1 MAVLLAGMSAL
12 AFGAGDFY
20 GGLSARRMPA
30 LWTTVVAQ
38 AVGLAL
44 VALAAAVIGGAPLGS
59 DLWLG
64 VAAGAVGG
72 FSLAAFYWAMAQGPM
87 SVVAPLSAVTSAVVP
102 VIAGLVSGE
111 RPGPS
116 TIAGI
121 LLALPAIA
129 LISREG
135 TSEDVPADRGT
146 AGARVAVV
154 AVLAGAGFGS
164 FFALVSHTSD
174 DSGLWPL
181 VAARSTAVVLAL
193 CAVALSHPARPT
205 MPGARLATFT
215 GAMDALGNALFLFA
229 SRHGMLA
236 LVGVI
241 GAMYPASTVVMA
253 RFILGERI
261 ARHQL
266 VGLGTAAAAVALIG
280 FSAG

>member
-1 MAVLLAGMSAL
+1 M
-12 AFGAGDFY
+12 
-20 GGLSARRMPA
+20 
-30 LWTTVVAQ
+30 
-38 AVGLAL
+38 
-44 VALAAAVIGGAPLGS
+44 
-59 DLWLG
+59 
-64 VAAGAVGG
+64 
-72 FSLAAFYWAMAQGPM
+72 
-87 SVVAPLSAVTSAVVP
+87 
-102 VIAGLVSGE
+102 
-111 RPGPS
+111 
-116 TIAGI
+116 
-121 LLALPAIA
+121 
-129 LISREG
+129 
-135 TSEDVPADRGT
+135 
-146 AGARVAVV
+146 AVV

-164 FFALVSHTSD
+164 FFALVSHTSG